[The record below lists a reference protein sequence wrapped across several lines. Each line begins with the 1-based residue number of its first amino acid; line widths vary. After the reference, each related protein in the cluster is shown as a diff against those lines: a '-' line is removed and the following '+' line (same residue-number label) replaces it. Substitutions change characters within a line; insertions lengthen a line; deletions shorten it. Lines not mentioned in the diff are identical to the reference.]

1 MSGSIERQ
9 TPAEADPDT
18 LSGVIGSTTRVLV
31 ADDNPDV
38 LMAIADL
45 IRDVPGTEVVS
56 MTVNVEDT
64 VRSAAWHKPD
74 IAFVD
79 GWLRGG
85 GAETAA
91 RRIVAVS
98 PHTMVVALS
107 SAGEPEL
114 ATRLEEA
121 GGAGCY
127 AKESFS
133 AELPRILAERRRG

>member
-1 MSGSIERQ
+1 MSRSIERQ
-9 TPAEADPDT
+9 RTPGRHPDR
-18 LSGVIGSTTRVLV
+18 LDGVIESPTRVLV
-31 ADDNPDV
+31 ADDNPEV

-45 IRDVPGTEVVS
+45 IHDVPGTEVVS
-56 MTVNVEDT
+56 MTANVEDT

-85 GAETAA
+85 GAELAA
-91 RRIVAVS
+91 RRITSVS
-98 PHTMVVALS
+98 PNTMVVGLS

-114 ATRLEEA
+114 ASRLLAA

-127 AKESFS
+127 AKETFS
-133 AELPRILAERRRG
+133 AELPRILAERRGR